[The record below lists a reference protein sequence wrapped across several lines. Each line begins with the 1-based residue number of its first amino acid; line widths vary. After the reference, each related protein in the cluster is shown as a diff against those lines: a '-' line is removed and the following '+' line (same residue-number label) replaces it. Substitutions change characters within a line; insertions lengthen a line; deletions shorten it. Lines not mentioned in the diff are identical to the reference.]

1 MNFSVNLL
9 LYILNK
15 KNIEITY
22 FILFYYD
29 PVGTGFVCK
38 ITF

>member
-29 PVGTGFVCK
+29 PVLVSYVN
-38 ITF
+38 